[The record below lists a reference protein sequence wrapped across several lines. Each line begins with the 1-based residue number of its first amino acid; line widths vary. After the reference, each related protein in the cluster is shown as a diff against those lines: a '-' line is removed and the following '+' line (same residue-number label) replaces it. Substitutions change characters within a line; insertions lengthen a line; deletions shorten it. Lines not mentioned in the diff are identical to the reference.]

1 MYIHE
6 LPDTLDRAFFL
17 ECATLILMREGDW
30 QKNLLAVD
38 KEKKGD
44 IIEPYAYCL
53 SELDKVVLE
62 EYAEDAAKNTA
73 FSYEKFSSFI
83 KGTLRNKNGAYSPEL
98 VFQPNDKMYNRR
110 TLSYLFRTASDLILK
125 EYSNNQNVKQEVIE
139 ILTKGG
145 IDLLNI
151 DQYAIRNVTLELP
164 EIKNL
169 VFSKVLDKLIES
181 KKEII
186 NSFRIRNKKLF
197 ILELANIGISTGGYK
212 ESQQKLVYQIAEG
225 IGLDKE
231 TFDEMQEAS
240 AHLHKLAR
248 ELEQAKQELFELI
261 NE

>member
-1 MYIHE
+1 
-6 LPDTLDRAFFL
+6 
-17 ECATLILMREGDW
+17 
-30 QKNLLAVD
+30 
-38 KEKKGD
+38 
-44 IIEPYAYCL
+44 
-53 SELDKVVLE
+53 
-62 EYAEDAAKNTA
+62 
-73 FSYEKFSSFI
+73 
-83 KGTLRNKNGAYSPEL
+83 
-98 VFQPNDKMYNRR
+98 MYNRR

-125 EYSNNQNVKQEVIE
+125 EYGNNQNVKQEVIE
-139 ILTKGG
+139 TLTKGG

-151 DQYAIRNVTLELP
+151 NQDAIRNVNLELP

-169 VFSKVLDKLIES
+169 VFSKVLDELIES
-181 KKEII
+181 KKEIT

-197 ILELANIGISTGGYK
+197 ILELANVGISTGDYK